1 MAQST
6 KELLI
11 SNKINNISLFKK
23 VIYGLCPSCASIS
36 IFKYYIKLL
45 DVCPR
50 CGCQINAQKLGDGA
64 AWFTMLAVSII
75 VGIGVFILEINFQPK
90 LWVHVII
97 WFPII
102 FILSFLIL
110 RPFKALILCISNYNN
125 RYNHE

>member
-64 AWFTMLAVSII
+64 AWFAMLITSII
-75 VGIGVFILEINFQPK
+75 VAIGAFILEVNFQPK
-90 LWVHVII
+90 LWVHIII

-102 FILSFLIL
+102 VFLTVIVL
-110 RPFKALILCISNYNN
+110 RPFKSLLLHISDEQN
-125 RYNHE
+125 E